1 MNNLFRSAVITI
13 FIISLVI
20 FGYSDTGRSEEVMTE
35 IRFHDADLQ
44 DVIRTLSEQG
54 GFNIVSGP
62 NISGRVTYD
71 LRNVTTIQALDAAL
85 KINGYGIETTGDIM
99 FVRPLNQ
106 LVSQQETRAEGSET
120 ASEQTA
126 PGMLYSKSYRVVYSD
141 VSEIASALRENISKH
156 GRVTVNKS
164 NNIIIVEDT
173 AERMNRVDELIK
185 SLDVIPRQV
194 LIEARILE
202 VRLGDDMQVG
212 VDWSNVFKGGDA
224 SYTVSGT
231 NFARRPDTSG
241 SAGLFLEV
249 VTPHFDMFLNALQ
262 EKGDLKTL
270 ATPKLLAL
278 DNREAEI
285 IIGGRL
291 GFRVTT
297 TVNQVTTESIEFLD
311 VGTMLKITPRISD
324 DGHILL
330 NIHPEVSEGLVDQ
343 GLPSET
349 TTEVTTRVIIRDG
362 ESIFIGGLIRDRKE
376 KTVEQIPILGSIPL
390 IGPLFRNTTDSVSRT
405 ETVVMITPHI
415 VGAGSAAI
423 MQQEK
428 EKVESFDQED
438 NSSMDIK

>member
-20 FGYSDTGRSEEVMTE
+20 FGYSDTGRSEQVMSE

-106 LVSQQETRAEGSET
+106 IVSQQEARAEGRET
-120 ASEQTA
+120 ASEQPA

-231 NFARRPDTSG
+231 SLARRPDTSG

-423 MQQEK
+423 MQPEK
-428 EKVESFDQED
+428 ERVESFDQED
-438 NSSMDIK
+438 NPSMDIK